1 MTNRRRNAGDSLVR
15 VPVAGLL
22 AWIVPGAGHFYLG
35 HWQRGL
41 VFLVA
46 IGATF
51 WSGVAIGAVRYTV
64 DPHERTAWFMAQL
77 CTGVHGLIACM
88 WGEDTRSQIPAPV
101 ASPSYRSSDTGVV
114 YSGVAGLLNL
124 LVIINA
130 LVLADPSGEAAP
142 AIPESIQPRG
152 RSPS

>member
-1 MTNRRRNAGDSLVR
+1 
-15 VPVAGLL
+15 VAGLL
-22 AWIVPGAGHFYLG
+22 AWILPGAGHFYLG
-35 HWQRGL
+35 HWKRGL
-41 VFLVA
+41 IFLVA
-46 IGATF
+46 IAATF

-77 CTGVHGLIACM
+77 CTGTHGLAACF
-88 WGEDTRSQIPAPV
+88 WGESLRANTPAPK

-124 LVIINA
+124 LVIVNA
-130 LVLADPSGEAAP
+130 LVLADPSTNAVAAAAEP
-142 AIPESIQPRG
+142 VKPRG

>member
-1 MTNRRRNAGDSLVR
+1 MTQDRISENRSLVR
-15 VPVAGLL
+15 IPVAGLL
-22 AWIVPGAGHFYLG
+22 AWILPGAGHFYLG
-35 HWQRGL
+35 HWKRGL
-41 VFLVA
+41 IFLVA

-77 CTGVHGLIACM
+77 CTGTHGLAACV
-88 WGEDTRSQIPAPV
+88 WGESARSHTPAPA

-124 LVIINA
+124 LVIVNA
-130 LVLADPSGEAAP
+130 LVLADPSTHSAAAVAEP
-142 AIPESIQPRG
+142 GKPRG

>member
-1 MTNRRRNAGDSLVR
+1 MTHDRISESGSLVR
-15 VPVAGLL
+15 IPVAGLL
-22 AWIVPGAGHFYLG
+22 AWILPGAGHFYVG
-35 HWQRGL
+35 QWKRGL
-41 VFLVA
+41 IFLVA

-77 CTGVHGLIACM
+77 CTGTHGLAACF
-88 WGEDTRSQIPAPV
+88 WGESVRSHTPAPT

-124 LVIINA
+124 LVIVNA
-130 LVLADPSGEAAP
+130 LVLADPSTRPAAP
-142 AIPESIQPRG
+142 AGEPVRPRG

>member
-1 MTNRRRNAGDSLVR
+1 M
-15 VPVAGLL
+15 AGLL
-22 AWIVPGAGHFYLG
+22 AWILPGAGHFYLG
-35 HWQRGL
+35 HWKRGL
-41 VFLVA
+41 IFLVA

-64 DPHERTAWFMAQL
+64 DPHQRTAWFMAQL
-77 CTGVHGLIACM
+77 CTGTHGLAACF
-88 WGEDTRSQIPAPV
+88 WGESARSNTPAPA

-124 LVIINA
+124 LVIVNA
-130 LVLADPSGEAAP
+130 LVLADPSTHSTGTVGEP
-142 AIPESIQPRG
+142 VKPRG